1 MRVKSYFLLMITVV
15 MAVACTTD
23 IAPEERLATTD
34 GDGAVY
40 PDDQTPVQFTIKD
53 QNIVDFTRSV
63 TSIITFNAGEQV
75 NVRIKPQGK
84 TAYTLYE
91 FTAHQDGQSG
101 PLDPPEVPPFFPAG
115 EYSYVEAYAYYPASA
130 TADFSVKD
138 DQTADADYKASDL
151 MFAAHRIIT
160 KNVDDGNNVLTMAHQ
175 MAQLHFNVSAQIG
188 TGLTV
193 SGVTVD
199 AQKNVIFTPE
209 AETVTT
215 TVGARGTI
223 KALNAAGEGYVVI
236 PPQPVEGL
244 LVKVMTGNGTPAETA
259 SYLFH
264 STGNFIAGS
273 SYGLNIVVTQEHLGK
288 TSIISDWE
296 GINSVNVTPSGDLYI
311 EPINA
316 QEIQYDGQEHTPA
329 VKVTYNNTLIDSGD
343 YTTQY
348 VNNVNAGR
356 AFVIVVGK
364 DGTAIEGC
372 VGIASFTIA
381 QANAFISYG
390 EEPIVVNKTYGNPNF
405 TQPLSKTPNSDG
417 KVTYTSSNP
426 EVAMVNSV
434 TGEVTI
440 LKAGTTTIS
449 ATVEN
454 GANYVYAEPKTVSY
468 TLNVQPATGA
478 ISFGTAT
485 PSKTWSATAANNT
498 FRQDVINTGT
508 APVTY
513 TLGDVNTCGAT
524 IDGSTISFTKSGI
537 VLVKATVVNDDKYNY
552 SQTEAT
558 YVLTV
563 NKANGYVSL
572 TATSGSVRAGSS
584 AIISVNSSHGGTLSA
599 AATSGATGRI
609 ESVTGPANEKFT
621 VLTNGTASS
630 SATITVTCGA
640 NDYYNAA
647 TATYTLTIETA
658 IDVMKLPLYY
668 VAQHNVSNLKGDFA
682 TTPNAGYFFNWRD
695 AMSRFAAQTTSY
707 SDYRTAGKGPNGQWH
722 LPVQAEWWGIAPSTK
737 VMLINYDNGAGT
749 LKRAYIRPIWGYNNM
764 TKKQGVLESA
774 YWKKI
779 NNGEMHAIRFL
790 GTEFCSA
797 WKYKFSADR
806 TYVVISATLINSVS
820 ESEAATWYVNN
831 FSKVAFGNNPSIGAV
846 ERTFYH
852 VGCRRMDEGTGPK
865 PSYYQGQWVFL
876 WSATQDGDR
885 AWHYESGMDYRV
897 WTYSYS
903 KNYGFNVRLFLD
915 N

>member
-1 MRVKSYFLLMITVV
+1 MTIVV

-23 IAPEERLATTD
+23 IAPEDRLATTD
-34 GDGAVY
+34 GDDIVY

-75 NVRIKPQGK
+75 SVRIKPQGK

-101 PLDPPEVPPFFPAG
+101 PLDPPEIPPFFPAG

-130 TADFSVKD
+130 TSDFSVKD

-151 MFAAHRIIT
+151 MFAANRVIT
-160 KNVDDGNNVLTMAHQ
+160 KNVDDGNNVFAMAHQ

-273 SYGLNIVVTQEHLGK
+273 SYGLDIVVTQEHLGK

-296 GINSVNVTPSGDLYI
+296 GANSVNVTPSGDLYI

-329 VKVTYNNTLIDSGD
+329 VRVTYNNTLIDSGD
-343 YTTQY
+343 YTTKY

-381 QANAFISYG
+381 QANASISYG

-426 EVAMVNSV
+426 EVATVNSV
-434 TGEVTI
+434 TGPR
-440 LKAGTTTIS
+440 
-449 ATVEN
+449 
-454 GANYVYAEPKTVSY
+454 Y
-468 TLNVQPATGA
+468 
-478 ISFGTAT
+478 
-485 PSKTWSATAANNT
+485 
-498 FRQDVINTGT
+498 
-508 APVTY
+508 
-513 TLGDVNTCGAT
+513 
-524 IDGSTISFTKSGI
+524 
-537 VLVKATVVNDDKYNY
+537 
-552 SQTEAT
+552 
-558 YVLTV
+558 
-563 NKANGYVSL
+563 
-572 TATSGSVRAGSS
+572 
-584 AIISVNSSHGGTLSA
+584 
-599 AATSGATGRI
+599 
-609 ESVTGPANEKFT
+609 
-621 VLTNGTASS
+621 
-630 SATITVTCGA
+630 
-640 NDYYNAA
+640 
-647 TATYTLTIETA
+647 
-658 IDVMKLPLYY
+658 LPL
-668 VAQHNVSNLKGDFA
+668 
-682 TTPNAGYFFNWRD
+682 
-695 AMSRFAAQTTSY
+695 
-707 SDYRTAGKGPNGQWH
+707 
-722 LPVQAEWWGIAPSTK
+722 
-737 VMLINYDNGAGT
+737 
-749 LKRAYIRPIWGYNNM
+749 
-764 TKKQGVLESA
+764 
-774 YWKKI
+774 
-779 NNGEMHAIRFL
+779 
-790 GTEFCSA
+790 
-797 WKYKFSADR
+797 
-806 TYVVISATLINSVS
+806 
-820 ESEAATWYVNN
+820 
-831 FSKVAFGNNPSIGAV
+831 
-846 ERTFYH
+846 
-852 VGCRRMDEGTGPK
+852 
-865 PSYYQGQWVFL
+865 
-876 WSATQDGDR
+876 
-885 AWHYESGMDYRV
+885 
-897 WTYSYS
+897 
-903 KNYGFNVRLFLD
+903 
-915 N
+915 